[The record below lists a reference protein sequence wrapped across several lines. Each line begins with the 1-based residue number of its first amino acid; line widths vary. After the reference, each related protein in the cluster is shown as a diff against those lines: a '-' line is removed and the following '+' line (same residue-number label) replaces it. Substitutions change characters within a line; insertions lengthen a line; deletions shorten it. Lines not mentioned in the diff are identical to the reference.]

1 MGSAY
6 IEALNAGL
14 LHRRESLGEVRDPKL
29 LRETAR
35 LNRCLRR
42 QPEPVTEHTVVSK
55 TTTIPPP
62 GWKRSA

>member
-6 IEALNAGL
+6 LEVLNAGL
-14 LHRRESLGEVRDPKL
+14 LHRRESLGLVKDQAL

-42 QPEPVTEHTVVSK
+42 QHEAIPEHAVVSK

-62 GWKRSA
+62 GWKRS